1 MTCTP
6 NNNFEL
12 YLRFADERGLGG
24 ACWPAT
30 STFRSAVQ
38 KETQIG
44 GQEVR
49 ALSQQCDR
57 RSRGQKHSHNSVES
71 TTEEFDF

>member
-49 ALSQQCDR
+49 STLTTVWKVQL
-57 RSRGQKHSHNSVES
+57 RSLTSKITPDLQP
-71 TTEEFDF
+71 